1 MVIQIFM
8 YVYIVSLLVG
18 NVTWCTWN
26 TGNTCC
32 GVCYS
37 IHIFVWNLSNLATL
51 FAHYVNKMYN
61 TFIVSMDI
69 CYERKIVERKSYGC
83 RFEVKLRNFSS
94 IH

>member
-1 MVIQIFM
+1 M

-51 FAHYVNKMYN
+51 FAHYVIKMYN
-61 TFIVSMDI
+61 TFIVSVDI
-69 CYERKIVERKSYGC
+69 SVMKE
-83 RFEVKLRNFSS
+83 KLLSVNHMAAGSRSS
-94 IH
+94 